1 MSYFAFFAYYLT
13 NDVFA
18 FFGVN
23 LSLECHDNANYVFSA
38 RFPTLRRHFSP
49 REDTPR
55 TSRCPSTSNSS
66 PCTP

>member
-13 NDVFA
+13 TDVFA

-38 RFPTLRRHFSP
+38 RFPRFAATSP
-49 REDTPR
+49 DTPR

-66 PCTP
+66 P